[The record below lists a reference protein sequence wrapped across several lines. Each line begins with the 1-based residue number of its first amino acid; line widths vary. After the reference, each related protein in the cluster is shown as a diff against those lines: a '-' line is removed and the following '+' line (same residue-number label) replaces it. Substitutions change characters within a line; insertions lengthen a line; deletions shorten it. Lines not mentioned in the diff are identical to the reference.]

1 MTTILNRVAMK
12 RAAEIALSY
21 EHERPMGV
29 KFGTFIMKKTL
40 NGLQPV
46 KISLSSYNGCEA
58 IWVGEKMMSLMLDRD
73 IVETCFLPIIIV
85 SELATF
91 IIMEY
96 ITG

>member
-1 MTTILNRVAMK
+1 
-12 RAAEIALSY
+12 
-21 EHERPMGV
+21 
-29 KFGTFIMKKTL
+29 MKKTL

-46 KISLSSYNGCEA
+46 KISLSVIQRLPKQ
-58 IWVGEKMMSLMLDRD
+58 IWVEEKMMSLMLDRD

-91 IIMEY
+91 IKMKY

>member
-1 MTTILNRVAMK
+1 MSMNVQW
-12 RAAEIALSY
+12 
-21 EHERPMGV
+21 GV

-46 KISLSSYNGCEA
+46 KISLSV
-58 IWVGEKMMSLMLDRD
+58 IQRLWVGEKMMSLMLDRD